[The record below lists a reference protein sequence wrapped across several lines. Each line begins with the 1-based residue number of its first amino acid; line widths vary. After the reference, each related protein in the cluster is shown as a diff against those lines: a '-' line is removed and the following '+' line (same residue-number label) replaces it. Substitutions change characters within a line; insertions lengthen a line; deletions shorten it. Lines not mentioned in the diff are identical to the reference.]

1 MAWQPG
7 EKPNNNN
14 KNTNNSCSRESDF
27 EIPTSFG
34 WVIRVCILHWGLVF
48 LLYFLFYLLCLLF
61 FCDGDGDDGVS
72 CYCQHFSSHP
82 PPSPLHLPRL
92 PPWIVWLM
100 AGSDD
105 EIRRQQSR
113 HWNYKYNMCTYA
125 WHKRSEGGM
134 NSSRNIHIYVF
145 LSSTGYKWFWEL
157 LNGQ

>member
-61 FCDGDGDDGVS
+61 FAMVMATTASVVIANILVATRPRPLCTCPVSRHGLCDSWLEVMTKSDG
-72 CYCQHFSSHP
+72 
-82 PPSPLHLPRL
+82 
-92 PPWIVWLM
+92 
-100 AGSDD
+100 
-105 EIRRQQSR
+105 R

-125 WHKRSEGGM
+125 WHKRSAGGM